1 VASMLTGAL
10 HELPSK
16 VNAWSPTAAQND
28 ADGHY
33 TEIKPPESML
43 TGALQEVPSNVTT
56 LPL

>member
-1 VASMLTGAL
+1 MLTGAL

-28 ADGHY
+28 ADGHD
-33 TEIKPPESML
+33 TESKPPESML